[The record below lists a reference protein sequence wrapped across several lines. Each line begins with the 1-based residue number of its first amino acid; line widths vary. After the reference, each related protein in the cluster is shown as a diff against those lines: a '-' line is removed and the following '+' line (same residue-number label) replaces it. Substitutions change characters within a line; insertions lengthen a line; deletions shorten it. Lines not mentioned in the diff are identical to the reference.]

1 MRHVTNNDH
10 YCNRSVVLLFCRCL
24 TALRRYT
31 LGDKPIP
38 FEFLSE
44 QSTNFQESL
53 NQTVNYEDPNLNVS
67 YPVFSIHGNHDDP
80 SGKPEHYTLRTVSK
94 MNFIYVS
101 PLCRTGFGRLSSLDI
116 LSTTGL
122 VNYFGKWTDLT
133 QIDIKP
139 ILMRKG
145 TTQLALYGLSHIHDN
160 RLCRLFANS
169 KVTLEQP
176 ATDAGEWFNLLVL
189 HQNRANRGEKNYL
202 PENILPD
209 FLDLIIWGHEHDCRI
224 IPEENSTKNFYVSQ
238 PGSSVATSLS
248 QGESLPKHIG
258 LLKIDNGQFLMTP
271 IPLQTVRP
279 FVFDTIE
286 LKDLGEDDG
295 LDEGDI
301 SEKVQRMAAEKIEK
315 MLVQAKGQLTSNKY
329 QPKEPLIRLRLEYV
343 EEDQMFNPIRFGQ
356 QYNTQVA
363 NPMDVILFKKKVRRQ
378 KIDLKPFDDDA
389 MDGVFGRE
397 VKYIGSYS
405 VFIGFVENFPKF
417 VVLFYTHTEHCR

>member
-1 MRHVTNNDH
+1 M
-10 YCNRSVVLLFCRCL
+10 
-24 TALRRYT
+24 RRYT

-44 QSTNFQESL
+44 QSTNFLESL

-80 SGKPEHYTLRTVSK
+80 SGKSNHNILYTSCEFWFFSTL
-94 MNFIYVS
+94 
-101 PLCRTGFGRLSSLDI
+101 TGFGRLSSLDI

-133 QIDIKP
+133 QINIKP

-176 ATDAGEWFNLLVL
+176 ATDAGNWFNLMVL

-202 PENILPD
+202 PEDILPD
-209 FLDLIIWGHEHDCRI
+209 FLHLIIWGHEHDCRI
-224 IPEENSTKNFYVSQ
+224 VAEPNENRKFFVSQ

-258 LLKIDNGQFLMTP
+258 LLAIEGSEFLMTP
-271 IPLQTVRP
+271 IRLETVRP
-279 FVFDTIE
+279 FVFDTLQLSNLSIE
-286 LKDLGEDDG
+286 PGW
-295 LDEGDI
+295 DEADV
-301 SEKVQRMAAEKIEK
+301 SKKVQCVAAEKITE
-315 MLVQAKGQLTSNKY
+315 MLAEAKAQLTGNIH
-329 QPKEPLIRLRLEYV
+329 QPKEPLIRLRLDYI
-343 EEDQMFNPIRFGQ
+343 EEEQMFNAIRFGQ
-356 QYNTQVA
+356 QYNAQVA
-363 NPMDVILFKKKVRRQ
+363 NPMDVILFKKKPRRQ
-378 KIDLKPFDDDA
+378 KFDLKPFDDDA
-389 MDGVFGRE
+389 MDGVFDGE
-397 VKYIGSYS
+397 VQYI
-405 VFIGFVENFPKF
+405 K
-417 VVLFYTHTEHCR
+417 